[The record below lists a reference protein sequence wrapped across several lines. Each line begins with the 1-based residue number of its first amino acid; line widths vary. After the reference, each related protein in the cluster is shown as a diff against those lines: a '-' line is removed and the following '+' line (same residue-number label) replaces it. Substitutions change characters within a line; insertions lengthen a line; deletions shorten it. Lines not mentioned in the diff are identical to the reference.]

1 MVTLLLVMMMM
12 CNLWVLFYLTWE
24 HRETRKAD
32 SREDTGNAH
41 QRPPDDIMGRSKFR
55 MPEKTETEKD
65 ILVPEAATS
74 AKAEAVDEKDVTFA
88 DEMETADKR
97 MPETET
103 SHQVTDEELDD
114 VFTDSRVSDIAEYD
128 GDENYDEKP
137 HMAGGFTF
145 EDIDLAVRTV
155 KKSKATGEE
164 RRHAG
169 KVFCDM
175 KGNELFAMI
184 EQSSEAT
191 RKKLDELM
199 DFYLDSVT
207 AVQAAPVRAT
217 VRKEVPA
224 VPDNFE
230 DFNIRDYV

>member
-24 HRETRKAD
+24 HRETRKVD
-32 SREDTGNAH
+32 NSEDAGNAH

-55 MPEKTETEKD
+55 MPEKTEKD
-65 ILVPEAATS
+65 IIVPEAATS
-74 AKAEAVDEKDVTFA
+74 AKAEAVDEKDITFA

-97 MPETET
+97 IPETGA
-103 SHQVTDEELDD
+103 SRQVTAEELDD
-114 VFTDSRVSDIAEYD
+114 VFTDNRVSDIAEYD
-128 GDENYDEKP
+128 EDESYDEKP
-137 HMAGGFTF
+137 HMAGGFSF
-145 EDIDLAVRTV
+145 EDIDLAVRTA

-164 RRHAG
+164 RHHAG
-169 KVFCDM
+169 KVFWNM

-191 RKKLDELM
+191 RRKLGELM

-207 AVQAAPVRAT
+207 VVQATPVRAT
-217 VRKEVPA
+217 ALKEVPA
-224 VPDNFE
+224 VPDNIE

>member
-32 SREDTGNAH
+32 NSEDAGNAH
-41 QRPPDDIMGRSKFR
+41 QRQPGDIMGRSKFR
-55 MPEKTETEKD
+55 MPEKTETEKE

-88 DEMETADKR
+88 DEMETTDKR
-97 MPETET
+97 MPETGA
-103 SHQVTDEELDD
+103 SRQVTAEELDD
-114 VFTDSRVSDIAEYD
+114 VFTDRRVSDIAEYD
-128 GDENYDEKP
+128 GDESYDEKP
-137 HMAGGFTF
+137 HMAGGFSF
-145 EDIDLAVRTV
+145 EDIDLAVRTA

-164 RRHAG
+164 RHHAG

-175 KGNELFAMI
+175 KGNEMFAMI

-207 AVQAAPVRAT
+207 VVQATPVRAT
-217 VRKEVPA
+217 ARKEVPA

>member
-1 MVTLLLVMMMM
+1 MTLLLVMMMM

-128 GDENYDEKP
+128 GDENYNEKP

-207 AVQAAPVRAT
+207 AVQAAPVRVT

>member
-55 MPEKTETEKD
+55 MPEKTEAEKD

-191 RKKLDELM
+191 RKKLGELM

-207 AVQAAPVRAT
+207 VVQATPVRAT
-217 VRKEVPA
+217 ARKEVPA
-224 VPDNFE
+224 VPDNIE

>member
-1 MVTLLLVMMMM
+1 
-12 CNLWVLFYLTWE
+12 
-24 HRETRKAD
+24 
-32 SREDTGNAH
+32 
-41 QRPPDDIMGRSKFR
+41 
-55 MPEKTETEKD
+55 MPEKTEAEKD

-114 VFTDSRVSDIAEYD
+114 VFTDSRVSGIAEYD

>member
-1 MVTLLLVMMMM
+1 MTLLLVMMMM

-24 HRETRKAD
+24 HRETRKAN
-32 SREDTGNAH
+32 SREDTENAH
-41 QRPPDDIMGRSKFR
+41 QRPPEDIMGRSKFR
-55 MPEKTETEKD
+55 MPERTETEND
-65 ILVPEAATS
+65 NLVPEAAIS
-74 AKAEAVDEKDVTFA
+74 VKSEAVDDEDVTFA

-103 SHQVTDEELDD
+103 SRQVTDEELDD

-191 RKKLDELM
+191 RKKLGELM

-207 AVQAAPVRAT
+207 AMQAAPVRAT
-217 VRKEVPA
+217 VRKEVPT

>member
-1 MVTLLLVMMMM
+1 MTLLLVMMMM

-24 HRETRKAD
+24 HRETRKAN
-32 SREDTGNAH
+32 SREDTENAH
-41 QRPPDDIMGRSKFR
+41 QRPPEDIMGRSKFR
-55 MPEKTETEKD
+55 MPERTETEND
-65 ILVPEAATS
+65 NLVPEAAIS
-74 AKAEAVDEKDVTFA
+74 VKSEAVDDEDVTFA

-103 SHQVTDEELDD
+103 SRQVTDEELDD

-191 RKKLDELM
+191 RKKLGELM

-207 AVQAAPVRAT
+207 AMQAAPVRAT

>member
-1 MVTLLLVMMMM
+1 MTTLLIVLMMTFNMWM
-12 CNLWVLFYLTWE
+12 VICLT
-24 HRETRKAD
+24 REYGQGNGTGKDCGKEDGEKA
-32 SREDTGNAH
+32 S
-41 QRPPDDIMGRSKFR
+41 PSDIVGRSRFR
-55 MPEKTETEKD
+55 MPETKPQASTPAPNAATETQSE
-65 ILVPEAATS
+65 E
-74 AKAEAVDEKDVTFA
+74 VDEKDVTFA
-88 DEMETADKR
+88 DEMETAGRR
-97 MPETET
+97 MPETGT
-103 SHQVTDEELDD
+103 SRQVPYEELDD
-114 VFTDSRVSDIAEYD
+114 VFTDNRVSDIAEYD

-145 EDIDLAVRTV
+145 EDIDLAVRTI
-155 KKSKATGEE
+155 KKPEATGEE

-191 RKKLDELM
+191 HRKLDELM
-199 DFYLDSVT
+199 DFYLDSIT

>member
-1 MVTLLLVMMMM
+1 MTLLLVMMMM

-55 MPEKTETEKD
+55 MPEKTEAEKD

-191 RKKLDELM
+191 RKKLGELM

-207 AVQAAPVRAT
+207 VVQATPVRAT
-217 VRKEVPA
+217 ARKEVPA
-224 VPDNFE
+224 VPDNIE

>member
-24 HRETRKAD
+24 HRETRKAN
-32 SREDTGNAH
+32 SREDTENAH
-41 QRPPDDIMGRSKFR
+41 QRPPEDIMGRSKFR
-55 MPEKTETEKD
+55 MPERTETEND
-65 ILVPEAATS
+65 NLVPEAAIS
-74 AKAEAVDEKDVTFA
+74 VKSEAVDDEDVTFA

-103 SHQVTDEELDD
+103 SRQVTDEELDD

-191 RKKLDELM
+191 RKKLGELM

-207 AVQAAPVRAT
+207 AMQAAPVRAT

>member
-24 HRETRKAD
+24 HRETRKANG
-32 SREDTGNAH
+32 REDTENAH
-41 QRPPDDIMGRSKFR
+41 QRPPEDIMGRSKFR
-55 MPEKTETEKD
+55 MPERTETEND
-65 ILVPEAATS
+65 NLVPEAAIS
-74 AKAEAVDEKDVTFA
+74 VKSEAVDDEDVTFA

-103 SHQVTDEELDD
+103 SRQVTDEELDD

-191 RKKLDELM
+191 RKKLGELM

-207 AVQAAPVRAT
+207 AMQAAPVRAT

>member
-24 HRETRKAD
+24 HRETRRAD
-32 SREDTGNAH
+32 NSEDAGNAH

-65 ILVPEAATS
+65 IIVPEAATS

-88 DEMETADKR
+88 DEMETADER
-97 MPETET
+97 ISETVA
-103 SHQVTDEELDD
+103 SHQVPDEELDD
-114 VFTDSRVSDIAEYD
+114 VFTDNRVSDIAKYD
-128 GDENYDEKP
+128 EDESHDEKP

-155 KKSKATGEE
+155 KKPEATGEE
-164 RRHAG
+164 LRHAG

-191 RKKLDELM
+191 RRKLGELM

-207 AVQAAPVRAT
+207 AVQTASVRAT
-217 VRKEVPA
+217 TRKEVPA

>member
-1 MVTLLLVMMMM
+1 MTLLLVMMMM

-24 HRETRKAD
+24 HRETRKAN
-32 SREDTGNAH
+32 SREDTENAH
-41 QRPPDDIMGRSKFR
+41 QRPPEDIMGRSKFR
-55 MPEKTETEKD
+55 MPERTETEND
-65 ILVPEAATS
+65 NLVPEAAIS
-74 AKAEAVDEKDVTFA
+74 VKSEAVDDEDVTFA

-103 SHQVTDEELDD
+103 SRQVTDEELDY

-155 KKSKATGEE
+155 KKSKTTGEE

-191 RKKLDELM
+191 RKKLGELM

-207 AVQAAPVRAT
+207 AMQAAPVRAT

>member
-1 MVTLLLVMMMM
+1 MTLLLVMMMM

-55 MPEKTETEKD
+55 MPEKTEAEKD

-207 AVQAAPVRAT
+207 AVQTTSVRAT
-217 VRKEVPA
+217 TRKEVPA

>member
-55 MPEKTETEKD
+55 MPEKTEAEKD

-207 AVQAAPVRAT
+207 AVQTTSVRAT
-217 VRKEVPA
+217 TRKEVPA

>member
-24 HRETRKAD
+24 HRETRKTD
-32 SREDTGNAH
+32 NREDAGNAY

-97 MPETET
+97 IPETGA
-103 SHQVTDEELDD
+103 SRQVTDEELDD
-114 VFTDSRVSDIAEYD
+114 VFTDRRVSDIAEYD
-128 GDENYDEKP
+128 EDESYDEKP

-145 EDIDLAVRTV
+145 EDIDLAVRTA

-175 KGNELFAMI
+175 KGNELFSMI

-191 RKKLDELM
+191 RKKLGELM

-207 AVQAAPVRAT
+207 AVQEAPVRAT

>member
-24 HRETRKAD
+24 HRETRKAN
-32 SREDTGNAH
+32 SREDTENAH
-41 QRPPDDIMGRSKFR
+41 QRPPEDIMGRSKFR
-55 MPEKTETEKD
+55 MPERTETEND
-65 ILVPEAATS
+65 NLVPEAAIS
-74 AKAEAVDEKDVTFA
+74 VKSEAVDDEDVTFA

-103 SHQVTDEELDD
+103 SRQVTDEELDD

-191 RKKLDELM
+191 RKKLGELM

-207 AVQAAPVRAT
+207 AMQAAPVRAT
-217 VRKEVPA
+217 VRKEVPT

>member
-1 MVTLLLVMMMM
+1 MTLLLVMMMM

-55 MPEKTETEKD
+55 MPEKTEAEKD

-114 VFTDSRVSDIAEYD
+114 VFTDSRVSGIAEYD

>member
-24 HRETRKAD
+24 HRETRKAN
-32 SREDTGNAH
+32 SREDTENAH
-41 QRPPDDIMGRSKFR
+41 QRPPEDIMGRSKFR
-55 MPEKTETEKD
+55 MPEKTEAEKD

-114 VFTDSRVSDIAEYD
+114 VFTDSRVSGIAEYD